1 MINRYRQFV
10 PMVAVGIISSF
21 TTGCT
26 WLESRDNL
34 NKGVN
39 AYKNAKYAEA
49 AQMFQK
55 ASELDPNNE
64 NALLYLASAYMT
76 QWIPGAD
83 SPDNNDLAK
92 KARAVFMRVY
102 EKNNRSE
109 LAIESLASLSFN
121 EAKATLASGEG
132 AAKRKAK
139 FEEAK
144 EWYSKLIQINP
155 KKAPAYYSLGVIA
168 WENWYPVLM
177 EARSK
182 MSMKPEDP
190 GPLKDKKVREELK
203 AQYGQVVEDG
213 ISNLRKALEAD
224 PEYDDAMAYLNLLIR
239 ERADLADTPE
249 GYKKDVEEADNW
261 VQKTLETKK
270 MKAEKANK
278 TTGIVANK

>member
-1 MINRYRQFV
+1 MLNQYRRLV
-10 PMVAVGIISSF
+10 PTVAFGVLAGF

-39 AYKNAKYAEA
+39 AYKNAKFAEA
-49 AQMFQK
+49 AELFRK
-55 ASELDPNNE
+55 AAELDPKNE
-64 NALLYLASAYMT
+64 NAELYLASAYMT

-83 SPDNNDLAK
+83 SPENNDLAK
-92 KARAVFMRVY
+92 KARGVFMKVY
-102 EKNNRSE
+102 EKNNKSE

-132 AAKRKAK
+132 AARRKAK

-144 EWYSKLIQINP
+144 EWYTKLIQLNP
-155 KKAPAYYSLGVIA
+155 KKAAAFYSLGVIA

-203 AQYGQVVEDG
+203 AQYGQLVEDG

-278 TTGIVANK
+278 TTGIVADK